1 MANNKVQLS
10 DGTTLI
16 DLTQDTVTPQTLLS
30 GATAHNAAGEKISG
44 SVVTAPAS
52 TTTPKAPGTANAG
65 SENAY
70 ARGDHVHPKEV
81 SNADRAA
88 WDGKAAKALSFTVTL
103 TGSGWESNVQ
113 TVSNSNFAVSGYAYT
128 VCPASGSR
136 EAYAQAV
143 IYADDVTVAGKMT
156 FHCSSSPVNSLTVN
170 ILSVE
175 VEE

>member
-1 MANNKVQLS
+1 MANNKVQLR
-10 DGTTLI
+10 DGTVLL
-16 DLTQDTVTPQTLLS
+16 DLTGDTVTPETLAA
-30 GATAHNAAGEKISG
+30 GVTAHDAAGEKISG

-81 SNADRAA
+81 SDDDRAA

-103 TGSGWESNVQ
+103 RKSGWDGNVQ

-128 VCPASGSR
+128 VCPASSSR
-136 EAYAQAV
+136 EAYAQAA
-143 IYADDVTVAGKMT
+143 IYADDVTVAGHMT
-156 FHCSSSPVNSLTVN
+156 FHCSDSPMNALTVN
-170 ILSVE
+170 ILRVE